1 MSTDSSCAAADDHVS
16 TPAWL
21 QNGGFIPVLLGI
33 AAMFWAI
40 SFVCEEYGVPALA
53 AFCKRNKL
61 SDALTGSIF
70 IGTGLSLPVFF
81 VAVAGLFASHSA
93 IGVGAVV
100 GGNLFNHLFTM
111 GTSIYVCPDR
121 VMKLDP
127 YVFTRETLIYF
138 LSCLLVLWTV
148 GNGHFAKM
156 FNTAF
161 QKEQWESCLTISW
174 EYSLAL
180 VAAYVAYCI
189 LDGNFYLIEEFC
201 RKWWYPPTDRA
212 EVIRQS
218 GSSRELDVV
227 EETDEVGS
235 QRQLINQLTVTTVE
249 SPVPT
254 IPPPETSP
262 EHDGNAAL
270 PEIPAVADVEQ
281 GIRLSTSSNNSKVA
295 SSDDLNLAIAKV
307 SEEITVEEVKAK
319 SM

>member
-1 MSTDSSCAAADDHVS
+1 MSTESSCAAADDHVS
-16 TPAWL
+16 TPEWL

-100 GGNLFNHLFTM
+100 GGNLFNHLFTI
-111 GTSIYVCPDR
+111 GSSIYVCPDR

-127 YVFTRETLIYF
+127 YVFTREMLIYF
-138 LSCLLVLWTV
+138 LSCLLVMWTV
-148 GNGHFAKM
+148 GNGHLAKM

-161 QKEQWESCLTISW
+161 QKEQWENCLTISW

-180 VAAYVAYCI
+180 VMAYVAYCF
-189 LDGNFYLIEEFC
+189 LDGNFYLIEDFC
-201 RKWWYPPTDRA
+201 RKMWYPTDRA
-212 EVIRQS
+212 EVMRS
-218 GSSRELDVV
+218 SDNSRELDIV
-227 EETDEVGS
+227 EDATELNS
-235 QRQLINQLTVTTVE
+235 QRQLINQLTVASE
-249 SPVPT
+249 SVVPT
-254 IPPPETSP
+254 NPPETPP
-262 EHDGNAAL
+262 EHT
-270 PEIPAVADVEQ
+270 AVAETVADLEQ
-281 GIRLSTSSNNSKVA
+281 GIRLSTSSTNSKVA